1 MQSGEERPVIYQA
14 STLTALWESG
24 SQRKEPL
31 LLLVGGDDKGGGG
44 GGMEGGEEAAGHNEK
59 CRQGEGRRGRRATKT
74 SGFIVSFA
82 VCRGSVLLS

>member
-14 STLTALWESG
+14 STLTALWESV

-44 GGMEGGEEAAGHNEK
+44 GGMEGEEAAGHNEK
-59 CRQGEGRRGRRATKT
+59 CRQGEGWRGRRATQT

-82 VCRGSVLLS
+82 VCRGSVLL